1 MNDGDAKPFPWHLF
15 ELENADE
22 QPTVTVP
29 ESQYRW
35 IKDMAIQYV
44 ELTSEIAA
52 LCGFDMRGETF
63 IEAVARCVVPKP
75 KDGKEKA

>member
-1 MNDGDAKPFPWHLF
+1 MTPFPWHLF
-15 ELENADE
+15 ELETTDE

-29 ESQYRW
+29 EGQYRW

-44 ELTSEIAA
+44 ELTSEIAFK
-52 LCGFDMRGETF
+52 CGFDMRGETF
-63 IEAVARCVVPKP
+63 MEAVRRCVVP